1 MRARLLGLGLVAFG
15 LGACDGLKFHLDCTD
30 EPGICD
36 PVDGGGTEGGPG
48 VVIPAGCDL
57 TKSPKESPACVDE
70 RVGVFASPA
79 GDDTAPGTR
88 C

>member
-1 MRARLLGLGLVAFG
+1 MNLRVGTFAWPLGVCASALL
-15 LGACDGLKFHLDCTD
+15 ACSSFDASGTPADSAHA
-30 EPGICD
+30 
-36 PVDGGGTEGGPG
+36 GGNESANPSS
-48 VVIPAGCDL
+48 VVPAGCDL